1 MDWINLVSMIVGI
14 LSLFATIAIS
24 IVIYLLQRKN
34 EKNQHQNELK
44 EKAIEF
50 LQDNIDEKE
59 YLPLAQ
65 FAAKLNPLYKHI
77 RKIYNR
83 FSRCN
88 IELQKEILKQANFS
102 DLKIETLD
110 DDFLDKFFDNF
121 EKEAKKTE
129 FPNYLIFV

>member
-44 EKAIEF
+44 EKAIEV

-65 FAAKLNPLYKHI
+65 FAAKLNPLYMHI
-77 RKIYNR
+77 RKIYNK

-88 IELQKEILKQANFS
+88 IEYKK
-102 DLKIETLD
+102 
-110 DDFLDKFFDNF
+110 KF
-121 EKEAKKTE
+121 
-129 FPNYLIFV
+129 